1 MMENWEL
8 LLMPLV
14 GGIIGWITNMIA
26 IKMLFWPKTPIKLPF
41 LSWEFAGLL
50 PKRHLELARSIG
62 EIIERDL
69 LPLDDLL
76 VYFQKSGFQDHVVDS
91 LAYHVD
97 KRIQEKLPRLV
108 PSSIKEL
115 ITTYVQDAVT
125 REANTIITQ
134 VAHSSID
141 KVKSELHLAELVEE
155 KVAAFDLE
163 QLESLIKEVTNTEL
177 KYIEYLG
184 GIFGF
189 LIGCV
194 QVLLVVLIRGS

>member
-1 MMENWEL
+1 M
-8 LLMPLV
+8 
-14 GGIIGWITNMIA
+14 
-26 IKMLFWPKTPIKLPF
+26 
-41 LSWEFAGLL
+41 
-50 PKRHLELARSIG
+50 
-62 EIIERDL
+62 
-69 LPLDDLL
+69 

-184 GIFGF
+184 IFGF

-194 QVLLVVLIRGS
+194 SITCCF